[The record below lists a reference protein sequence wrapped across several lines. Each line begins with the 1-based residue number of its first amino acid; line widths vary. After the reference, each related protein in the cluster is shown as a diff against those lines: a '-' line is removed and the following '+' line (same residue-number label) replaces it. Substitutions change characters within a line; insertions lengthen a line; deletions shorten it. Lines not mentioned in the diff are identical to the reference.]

1 MEDAEIIGLYNMRDD
16 RAISETDTKYGR
28 LCRNV
33 AGNILSLREDA
44 EEAVQDAYL
53 GAWNAIPPTRPR
65 SLRAFMAGLTR
76 NASLKKYDRLTAKRR
91 GLACTSS
98 LEELSEC
105 VSGRATPESELE
117 NRRVEEVIGEFVR
130 GLSEE
135 KRYVFLRRYWYFDP
149 IDHIARRTGF
159 SVSKVT
165 NMLYRLRISLRETLL
180 KEGIDI

>member
-1 MEDAEIIGLYNMRDD
+1 
-16 RAISETDTKYGR
+16 
-28 LCRNV
+28 
-33 AGNILSLREDA
+33 
-44 EEAVQDAYL
+44 
-53 GAWNAIPPTRPR
+53 
-65 SLRAFMAGLTR
+65 MAGLTR
-76 NASLKKYDRLTAKRR
+76 NASLKKYDKLTAKRR

-105 VSGRATPESELE
+105 VSGRETPETELE
-117 NRRVEEVIGEFVR
+117 DRRVEEVIGEFVR